1 MSTRKFESDYSKKKK
16 RIETLIGQ
24 QKGVINKKEQCL
36 GYWCIDIS
44 FLKEKCLNLKKSL
57 KHDN

>member
-1 MSTRKFESDYSKKKK
+1 LNQTIQKKK